1 MDRKFQIWIS
11 CLFDHQIMDFRIVG
25 SGLEAGGGFPLSG
38 LVGWP
43 ADQAAERPPP
53 HDLLAS
59 WPYRRYLM
67 GLWHVW
73 LPPGAVGA
81 RKFGG
86 LCRPMPACGDRLDA
100 PIIRVWSH
108 RCLEAWGF
116 DARMQHWLAGLAGL
130 AGWLQLAG
138 CCWLAAAGWWEVVS
152 HARRSGEVGGF
163 VKGFGHSNG

>member
-1 MDRKFQIWIS
+1 
-11 CLFDHQIMDFRIVG
+11 MDFRIVG

-86 LCRPMPACGDRLDA
+86 LWQPVATCGALCPPVETDWMPLY
-100 PIIRVWSH
+100 
-108 RCLEAWGF
+108 
-116 DARMQHWLAGLAGL
+116 
-130 AGWLQLAG
+130 
-138 CCWLAAAGWWEVVS
+138 
-152 HARRSGEVGGF
+152 
-163 VKGFGHSNG
+163 